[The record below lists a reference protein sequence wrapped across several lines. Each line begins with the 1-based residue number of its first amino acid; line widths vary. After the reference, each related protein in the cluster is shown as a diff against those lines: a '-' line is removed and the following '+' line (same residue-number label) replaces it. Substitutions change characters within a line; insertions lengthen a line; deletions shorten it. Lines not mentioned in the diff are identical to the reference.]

1 MNNIENLVIDNY
13 PVINKN
19 IISTEYEIDNN
30 QEVNISINNSTILVT
45 EDIIKIEDN
54 NIEIDS
60 EIVISDD
67 DTVIVIYNKK
77 GDLDEQ

>member
-13 PVINKN
+13 PVVNKN

-30 QEVNISINNSTILVT
+30 QEVNISINNSTILVN
-45 EDIIKIEDN
+45 EDIIKIQDN
-54 NIEIDS
+54 LIEIDS
-60 EIVISDD
+60 EIIISED

-77 GDLDEQ
+77 GATDEQ